1 MGDYTIV
8 MPAGEFST
16 TVATT
21 AVTGGQLVEVNG
33 DNTVGPAGA
42 GSIKVIGQ
50 ALHDAAVA
58 AGVTVYGRGPI
69 REAVVSGAGVVAGVR
84 LKAAAAGK
92 VALYVDGTDAATL
105 VVGIA
110 LAAAA
115 DTTTVRY
122 MEV

>member
-1 MGDYTIV
+1 MSDYTIV
-8 MPAGEFST
+8 MPQGPFTSSAS
-16 TVATT
+16 VAL
-21 AVTGGQLVEVNG
+21 TGGQLVEVSG

-50 ALHDAAVA
+50 ANHDAASGA
-58 AGVTVYGRGPI
+58 DVTVETRGPI
-69 REAVVSGAGVVAGVR
+69 REATVSGAGVVAGVR

-92 VALYVDGTDAATL
+92 VALYVDGTDAVTQ

-115 DTTTVRY
+115 DTATVRY
-122 MEV
+122 MGL

>member
-1 MGDYTIV
+1 
-8 MPAGEFST
+8 
-16 TVATT
+16 
-21 AVTGGQLVEVNG
+21 
-33 DNTVGPAGA
+33 
-42 GSIKVIGQ
+42 
-50 ALHDAAVA
+50 
-58 AGVTVYGRGPI
+58 
-69 REAVVSGAGVVAGVR
+69 VVSGAGVVAGVR

>member
-1 MGDYTIV
+1 MADYTIV
-8 MPAGEFST
+8 MPLGEFSS
-16 TVATT
+16 VASA
-21 AVTGGQLVEVNG
+21 AVTGGQLVEVTG

-42 GSIKVIGQ
+42 ASIKTVGQ
-50 ALHDAAVA
+50 ALHDAAIA

-69 REAVVSGAGVVAGVR
+69 REAVVAGAGVVAGVR

-92 VALYVDGTDAATL
+92 VALYVDGTDAVTQ

-115 DTTTVRY
+115 DTATVRY
-122 MEV
+122 MGL

>member
-1 MGDYTIV
+1 MADYTPV
-8 MPAGEFST
+8 HPAGPFTS
-16 TVATT
+16 A
-21 AVTGGQLVEVNG
+21 ASAALTGGQLVEVTG

-42 GSIKVIGQ
+42 DSLKVVGQ
-50 ALHDAAVA
+50 ACHDAAIGA
-58 AGVTVYGRGPI
+58 AVTVDGDYTL

-92 VALYVDGTDAATL
+92 VALYVDATDLATE

-122 MEV
+122 QAR